1 MNEII
6 FLEPV
11 FKEMI
16 WGGTRLRDTLG
27 YEIPSCTT
35 GEAWVVSSHP
45 QGDCLVSNGAY
56 KGLSLSRLWAEHREL
71 FGGLEGDQF
80 PLLVKFIDAR
90 DDLSLQVHPD
100 SAYAWEH
107 ENGASGKTEC
117 WYILD
122 CDEDASIVIGHT
134 ARTRGEL
141 RQMAENHQWA
151 ELIRERPIH
160 PGDFFQI
167 TPGTLHAIKKGTL
180 LIETQQN
187 SNITYRL
194 YDYDR
199 LSDGKPRELQ
209 VEKCLDVIRCPH
221 RENVSSGEPE
231 VHSGYVKTPL
241 ISCDYYTVDKLEVM
255 SEFHLTQKEA
265 FFIVSIIDGEGTADG
280 LPVKKGVNFLIPSG
294 CGTCVFRGTMTLI
307 ISHV

>member
-27 YEIPSCTT
+27 YEAPGSTT
-35 GEAWVVSSHP
+35 GEAWVVSAHP

-134 ARTRGEL
+134 ARTREEL
-141 RQMAENHQWA
+141 RRMVEDHQWA

-221 RENVSSGEPE
+221 RENVNSGEPE

-241 ISCDYYTVDKLEVM
+241 ISCDYYTVDKLEVTK
-255 SEFHLTQKEA
+255 EFHLTQREA
-265 FFIVSIIDGEGTADG
+265 FFIVSIIGGEGTADG

-294 CGTCVFRGTMTLI
+294 CETCVFRGTMTLI

>member
-1 MNEII
+1 MNELI
-6 FLEPV
+6 FLRPV

-16 WGGTRLRDTLG
+16 WGGTRMRDTLG
-27 YEIPSCTT
+27 YDIPSGTT
-35 GEAWVVSSHP
+35 GEAWVISAHP
-45 QGDCLVSNGAY
+45 QGDCTVAEGAF
-56 KGLSLSRLWAEHREL
+56 KGQSLSRLWAEHREL
-71 FGGLEGDQF
+71 FGGLEGDIF

-90 DDLSLQVHPD
+90 EDLSLQVHPGNV
-100 SAYAWEH
+100 YAKEH
-107 ENGASGKTEC
+107 EHGAGGKTEC

-122 CDEDASIVIGHT
+122 CDENASIVIGHS
-134 ARTRGEL
+134 AGTREEL
-141 RQMAENHQWA
+141 RQMVEHHQWTD
-151 ELIRERPIH
+151 LIRERPIH

-209 VEKCLDVIRCPH
+209 VEKCLDVIQCPH
-221 RENVSSGEPE
+221 REKVDSGEPE

-241 ISCDYYTVDKLEVM
+241 ISCDYYTVDKIEVTD
-255 SEFHLTQKEA
+255 EFHLTQKEA
-265 FFIVSIIDGEGTADG
+265 FFIVSIIDGQGTADG
-280 LPVKKGVNFLIPSG
+280 RPVKKGVNFIIPSG
-294 CGTCVFRGTMTLI
+294 YGTCVFRGTMTLI
-307 ISHV
+307 LSHV